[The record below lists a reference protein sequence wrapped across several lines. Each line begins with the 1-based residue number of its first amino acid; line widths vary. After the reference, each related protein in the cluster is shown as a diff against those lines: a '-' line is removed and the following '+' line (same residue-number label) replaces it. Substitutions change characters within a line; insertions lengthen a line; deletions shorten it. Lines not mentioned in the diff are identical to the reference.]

1 MGNVIKVTGSNIGEI
16 IKTNKITIVCFHAI
30 WCGPCRILTPTIEEL
45 ARDNSDVV
53 VGKVNVDDSGAIA
66 SEYGIRGIP
75 ALIFFKEGEII
86 DRVVGVKSKSELQ
99 GKIDSLK

>member
-1 MGNVIKVTGSNIGEI
+1 MGNVIKVTDSNVGE
-16 IKTNKITIVCFHAI
+16 TINSPMSILQFSAE

-66 SEYGIRGIP
+66 SEYGIWGIP